1 MKFDQLTVT
10 IGSSMHAMG
19 ARAAEDVAGALN
31 AELAVH
37 GETSLIVATGNSQ
50 LSFLQALRARTDLAW
65 GRIRIFHMDEYLGM
79 SESHPASFRR
89 YVREKLVD
97 HVHPLS
103 FYGLEGDAPDAQA
116 EIARYTAL
124 LQRYRPTVVVMGIG
138 ENGHLAFNDPPAD
151 FDTRELVHIVQLD
164 EACRLQQVGEG
175 HFDCLDTTPTHA
187 LSLTIHALLQPKR
200 VFVVVP
206 EARKARAVHDAL
218 CGPITPN
225 CPASILRTCAH
236 AHLYLDAEAA
246 GLLPPAPPFA
256 R

>member
-10 IGSSMHAMG
+10 IDSSMHAMG
-19 ARAAEDVAGALN
+19 VRAAEDVAAALN
-31 AELAVH
+31 SELAAH
-37 GETSLIVATGNSQ
+37 DETSLIVATGNSQ
-50 LSFLQALRARTDLAW
+50 LSFLQALRARADLAW
-65 GRIRIFHMDEYLGM
+65 DRIRIFHMDEYLGM

-116 EIARYTAL
+116 EIARYTSL
-124 LQRYRPTVVVMGIG
+124 LQRYRPAAVVMGIG

-151 FDTRELVHIVQLD
+151 FETRELVHIVQLD

-175 HFDCLDTTPTHA
+175 HFDRLDTTPTHA

-206 EARKARAVHDAL
+206 EARKARAVRDAL

-246 GLLPPAPPFA
+246 GWLPPAPPSA